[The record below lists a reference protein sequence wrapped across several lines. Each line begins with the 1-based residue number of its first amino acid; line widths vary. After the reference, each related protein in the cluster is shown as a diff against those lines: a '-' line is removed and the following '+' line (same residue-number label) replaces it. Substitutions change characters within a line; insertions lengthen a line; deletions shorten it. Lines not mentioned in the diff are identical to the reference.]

1 MRYPVVALLCVITFS
16 GVSLPA
22 AAEQVLPDEL
32 AVNLGEVANVGDDVD
47 VVLTKRSMRS
57 ERYRIGTWSPEQGFR
72 ELKPFPVST
81 YRGYVEGMPQ
91 MRVNANIEPGGILNV
106 NFSTG
111 SGIVARVIE
120 RKITIP
126 VGESTRHGS
135 TGNKVVPMRSVQQR
149 RSPTQSGYLVPPV
162 PMRRTDLWVEIQKAK
177 IDDTAGCMETAVS
190 HVEQRLN
197 DTDMFYSRDVGVALE
212 IATVVIRLDALDAP
226 RPEGAPGFS
235 REVFQEVDGG
245 RFPWMHARFAGS
257 PSRPNYFGGDGIY
270 RFKGA
275 GFNVRGVPGFNAR
288 ISSGVG
294 HELGHNF
301 RAEHHYDKFDCMNGA
316 LSKIGMNNSQQMIR
330 HCMSIEDEK
339 VFPAIVYNGVVQ
351 PRAMQDF
358 ANTTK
363 DTPVVVDVLEND
375 YSGNGH
381 TLRLQSVSQQSRRG
395 GTVAV
400 SEDGKKAVYTPP
412 PGFVG
417 MDRFR
422 YTVVDSAGV
431 PNPNGSVK
439 VSVSAEGLA
448 SHFPL
453 DGIEPSALVE
463 NVGQYTDKG
472 PFGAHGVPVFV
483 DDDFQ
488 PLYRGGRI
496 PVPDE
501 FVDGVRGKALFNRI
515 AASRSV
521 AVSFPNTG
529 DPGRGSLSVSL
540 WVMFPEGVNRGGR
553 ILIGK
558 GACPNAGD
566 TGWALGG
573 WAIAQLP
580 DAKGFKFLGN
590 IVGGRA
596 DATFDRTSDAPVE
609 SNTWYH
615 LVMIIDR
622 NTKKLRA
629 WVNNEEILTSERRAN
644 IPDGVIECYPPL
656 LLFNSYGWKR
666 QASASGLIDEIKI
679 FTSVLTPEQVAE
691 LYAVGRSAPVPKV
704 PLAAEL
710 SAEGKDAPVPKLAL
724 SLEIVKAEYAVL
736 LVGEEEREFV
746 VPAERLPEGAKAGS
760 WLQVQV
766 DGESLTILG
775 ADQGEEEAARQR
787 IEDKMARLRQRGS
800 KLREGGE

>member
-1 MRYPVVALLCVITFS
+1 MKYVILGLFYLSVVALAVPETH
-16 GVSLPA
+16 GA
-22 AAEQVLPDEL
+22 GQVLPDEL
-32 AVNLGEVANVGDDVD
+32 TVNVGSVADLGDDVE

-57 ERYRIGTWSPEQGFR
+57 ERYNVGTWSPEQGFR
-72 ELKPFPVST
+72 ELEPFPVST
-81 YRGYVEGMPQ
+81 YRGYVEGMPE

-111 SGIVARVIE
+111 SGVVARVVE

-126 VGESTRHGS
+126 AGESTRHMS

-235 REVFQEVDGG
+235 ARQVFQEVDGG

-257 PSRPNYFGGDGIY
+257 QSRPNYFGGDGIY

-301 RAEHHYDKFDCMNGA
+301 RAEHHYDKLDCMNGA
-316 LSKIGMNNSQQMIR
+316 LSRIGMHNSQQMIR

-339 VFPAIVYNGVVQ
+339 AFPAIVYNGVVQ
-351 PRAMQDF
+351 PRAMNSF

-363 DTPVVVDVLEND
+363 DTPVAIDVLEND

-381 TLRLQSVSQQSRRG
+381 TLRLQSVSEQSRRG

-400 SEDGKKAVYTPP
+400 SEDGKKAVYTPA

-417 MDRFR
+417 MDRFA
-422 YTVVDSAGV
+422 YTVVDSQGAA
-431 PNPNGSVK
+431 NPNGSVK

-472 PFGAHGVPVFV
+472 PFGAHGVPLFV

-488 PLYRGGRI
+488 SLYRGGPI

-501 FVDGVRGKALFNRI
+501 FYAGVRGKALFNRI
-515 AASRSV
+515 AGSRGV
-521 AVSFPNTG
+521 AVSFPDTG
-529 DPGRGSLSVSL
+529 DPGHGSLSASL

-596 DATFDRTSDAPVE
+596 EQTFDLQWVAPVE
-609 SNTWYH
+609 SDTWYH
-615 LVMIIDR
+615 LVMVMDR
-622 NTKKLRA
+622 NTKRLRA
-629 WVNNEEILTSERRAN
+629 WVNNEEVLTSARSAN
-644 IPDGVIECYPPL
+644 IPDGVIESYPPL

-691 LYAVGRSAPVPKV
+691 LYAEGRNAPVPKV

-710 SAEGKDAPVPKLAL
+710 SAED
-724 SLEIVKAEYAVL
+724 
-736 LVGEEEREFV
+736 
-746 VPAERLPEGAKAGS
+746 
-760 WLQVQV
+760 
-766 DGESLTILG
+766 
-775 ADQGEEEAARQR
+775 
-787 IEDKMARLRQRGS
+787 
-800 KLREGGE
+800 